1 MVHAGQGVVAVCV
14 TRLQPEGRGEAEGEG
29 PGASISYGPAA
40 GEVPGVVRHAVA
52 RALDVLGLA
61 GGGLQ
66 RGQVILTP
74 LRCLTYQLPLA
85 PAPGRGK

>member
-1 MVHAGQGVVAVCV
+1 MGVAS
-14 TRLQPEGRGEAEGEG
+14 LQPEGGGEAEGEG
-29 PGASISYGPAA
+29 PGAGVSDGPPAA
-40 GEVPGVVRHAVA
+40 EVPGVVRHAVA

-61 GGGLQ
+61 GGRLQ

-85 PAPGRGK
+85 PAPRRGQ